1 MKRLVRSIID
11 PSPRNLSVKS
21 LTVVVGMLLCGI
33 GISVH
38 EYLQSGGPGVR
49 AASSSLVEPG
59 ACKREARRSGSGV
72 VAPRE
77 RSPEATPSVEGLSP
91 SVDRPT
97 TSARGTAPT
106 QWIPDSEPSGNLGE
120 ETRADVRTE
129 PGAGRAGSVSSQ

>member
-38 EYLQSGGPGVR
+38 EYLQSGGPSVR
-49 AASSSLVEPG
+49 AAGSSLVEPG
-59 ACKREARRSGSGV
+59 ACKREVHRSGSGV
-72 VAPRE
+72 VAPHE

-97 TSARGTAPT
+97 TSSRGTAPT
-106 QWIPDSEPSGNLGE
+106 QWIPDSEPPGTLGE
-120 ETRADVRTE
+120 ETRAEVRTE
-129 PGAGRAGSVSSQ
+129 PGTGRAGSVSSQ